1 MLFAV
6 NSTYFL
12 RKGIIES
19 SKASSEGSTT
29 FGGSVA
35 AVERTLFGGG
45 GSSIDGFPR
54 RGIPETI
61 RVVLKVVLKV
71 NVDAIPKMT
80 RTR

>member
-1 MLFAV
+1 MLFAI
-6 NSTYFL
+6 NSIYFL

-29 FGGSVA
+29 FEESVA

-61 RVVLKVVLKV
+61 RVKVAWKV